1 MMVCVC
7 FGMLDP
13 FLEQIMILGLAFST
27 VIMGGVIGLKWV
39 QMHSLDKKFVDNK
52 VRQYKDLA
60 DEYKKEASRWRGK
73 VGKNFQNMQID
84 GDYDLNS
91 ESDLGDIAKMV
102 LPNIIGFLPPE
113 IQNKAKGFLDN
124 PDMINMAIEL
134 YKKHPKQ
141 IQELLGKFVKGG
153 IKSNSSDQTQLTTK
167 EEITNYA

>member
-1 MMVCVC
+1 
-7 FGMLDP
+7 MLDP
-13 FLEQIMILGLAFST
+13 FLEQILVLGLAFSV
-27 VIMGGVIGLKWV
+27 VISGGVIGLKWV
-39 QMHSLDKKFVDNK
+39 QMHSLDKHFVDNK

-73 VGKNFQNMQID
+73 VGKNFQNMQVE

-153 IKSNSSDQTQLTTK
+153 IKSNSSDQTQPSTPD
-167 EEITNYA
+167 EITNYA

>member
-1 MMVCVC
+1 MKVCVY

-13 FLEQIMILGLAFST
+13 FIEQIAILGLMFST
-27 VIMGGVIGLKWV
+27 VVMGGVIGLKWV

-73 VGKNFQNMQID
+73 VGKNFQNMQVE

-153 IKSNSSDQTQLTTK
+153 IKSNSSDQTELTTK
-167 EEITNYA
+167 EEISNYA